1 MLLYLI
7 PIFIFLIGVL
17 ICDVGKETKYSLS
30 LMLISFLYMT
40 LLIGLRFEVG
50 GDTLNYMGDYGCRV
64 PLSDWEPTFIDKF
77 QPGYV
82 FLCSLA
88 KSISP
93 EFYVF
98 QILHVFLLNLLIFI
112 FVYRNAEYK
121 FAALTTVYLICYIY
135 FSTEILRESLAVMIF
150 MFSYKNF
157 EQREWVKYYFGVA
170 LAALFHVSAVFLLLL
185 PFIKWVKFDKKYIYA
200 MLVVMVGTLAMD
212 KVFAVLSNIAIIGE
226 KISTYSDMT
235 SIGFFAG
242 MINLMK
248 RCVFP
253 VICVLFFR
261 YGCRKEMKYERAIA
275 IMSLFGMAAFFSPII
290 FGRVI
295 NYFIIFFAI
304 SFSDSVM
311 EMLLSR
317 TKALIGNAR
326 IFLICF
332 ILLYGSEY
340 VLYRRYERFLPY
352 YSIFNPVSVDRDN
365 FN

>member
-7 PIFIFLIGVL
+7 PIFIFFIGVL
-17 ICDVGKETKYSLS
+17 LCDVEKKTKYSLP
-30 LMLISFLYMT
+30 LIFISFLYMT

-50 GDTLNYMGDYGCRV
+50 GDTLNYMGDYQWRV
-64 PLSDWEPTFIDKF
+64 PLSDWKPTFLDKF
-77 QPGYV
+77 QPGYA

-98 QILHVFLLNLLIFI
+98 QLLHVFLLNMLLFI
-112 FVYRNAEYK
+112 FVYRNAKYK
-121 FAALTTVYLICYIY
+121 FAALTTVYFICYIY
-135 FSTEILRESLAVMIF
+135 FSTEILRESLAVMVFIY
-150 MFSYKNF
+150 SYKNF
-157 EQREWVKYYFGVA
+157 EQGKWYKYYLGVA

-185 PFIKWVKFDKKYIYA
+185 PFLKWVKFDKNYIYA
-200 MLVVMVGTLAMD
+200 MFVVIVGTMAMD
-212 KVFAVLSNIAIIGE
+212 KVFAILSNMALVGE
-226 KISTYSDMT
+226 KISVYSDMT
-235 SIGFFAG
+235 SIGLFAG
-242 MINLMK
+242 MINLLK

-253 VICVLFFR
+253 VTCVLFFR
-261 YGCRKEMKYERAIA
+261 YGCGKEMKYQRAIA
-275 IMSLFGMAAFFSPII
+275 IMSLFGVASFFSPVI

-304 SFSDSVM
+304 SYSDVVM

-317 TKALIGNAR
+317 RKILIGNAKV
-326 IFLICF
+326 FLICF
-332 ILLYGSEY
+332 VLLYGSEY